1 VNLSVVEP
9 FSGLA
14 CFSYDVSNIDRTKGE
29 VGEKRESCLG
39 ESRED
44 MKLSDEIK
52 FRSSLKN
59 GGEGTQYPNKGEK
72 TFGGCPPKRR
82 EKADH

>member
-1 VNLSVVEP
+1 MFPTSIE
-9 FSGLA
+9 
-14 CFSYDVSNIDRTKGE
+14 RREK

-52 FRSSLKN
+52 FCSLLKN
-59 GGEGTQYPNKGEK
+59 GGGGHTISHKGK
-72 TFGGCPPKRR
+72 DTFGGSKRR